1 MNNKEIKAN
10 LIKQLNDDAY
20 LTSITKKSFESA
32 DRNRNG
38 TIDIKELKA
47 CMIDI
52 AQGLGTAIPKD
63 EIVRDEF
70 YKLDRDKNK
79 TIDFVEF
86 KAFVKANM
94 IKIIN
99 RIPDRP

>member
-1 MNNKEIKAN
+1 MNNKQIKSKM
-10 LIKQLNDDAY
+10 ISQLNDDNY
-20 LTSITKKSFESA
+20 LTSITKKSYEAA
-32 DRNRNG
+32 DINRNG

-52 AQGLGTAIPKD
+52 AQGLGTAIPRD
-63 EIVRDEF
+63 EVVKDEF

-79 TIDFVEF
+79 TIDFSEF

-94 IKIIN
+94 IKIIE
-99 RIPDRP
+99 RIPD